1 MRFRISPIAVIRCL
15 LAFVLL
21 AGAAALISETKSPFT
36 ERDKAFYADENMV
49 NFVRPGLNFTILSAS
64 IAADGTIQVRY
75 RITDP
80 RNLPLDREG
89 ITTPGTVATSFI
101 AATIPQGQ
109 TQYVAYTTR
118 TQTSPIT
125 GRSAIQ
131 AAGQNNG
138 TFTKVADGEYTYTFS
153 VKAPSNIDRNAVH
166 TIGLYGSRNLSE
178 FDLSTN
184 YDDAIYSFIP
194 ATSAAVT
201 ELPRDVVRTATCNKC
216 HDQLAFHGGSRRTM
230 EVCVLCHTPQTVD
243 PDTGNTV
250 DMPVMTHK
258 IHMGANLPSVK
269 AGGKYVIIGN
279 QQSVNDYSN
288 IRFPASFLLSGE
300 DGGLRDC
307 TTCHT
312 GDAKQKD
319 NYITKANREACG
331 SCHDRVNF
339 ATGEGHAN
347 LPQPTDN
354 RCTTC
359 HTPEGEL
366 EFDIS
371 IRGAHTIPTRSRD
384 LPGVVWT
391 IESVTNTAAGQRPVV
406 TFTQKTRRGEDI
418 RMADMTRLALVMS
431 GPTTD
436 YVSPTTR
443 GYISEDILARTT
455 DLGGGR
461 LQYTFTNAIPA
472 DAKGTFTV
480 GLEGYRNLTLL
491 AGTTKQRT
499 VRDAG
504 DNVTRDFSVDG
515 TPVARR
521 RQVVALDKCLACHP
535 QFSIHGGN
543 RDRIDQCVLCHNP
556 VETDASARPAAQ
568 SPAESINFMTMVHR
582 IHSGKGQV
590 RTYTIYGRGSVA
602 YNYNDVGYP
611 GRLANCTGCHIGTSY
626 QVPLPATN
634 ARINDPRGLINPMG
648 PTTAACTSCHSSV
661 AAASHALTNT
671 SSLGEACAACHS
683 QSSQF
688 SVTRVHAQ

>member
-1 MRFRISPIAVIRCL
+1 MRFRISPVAVIRCL

-36 ERDKAFYADENMV
+36 ERDKAYYADENLV
-49 NFVRPGLNFTILSAS
+49 NFVRPGLTIKILSAS

-75 RITDP
+75 RVSDP
-80 RNLPLDREG
+80 RDLPLDRAG
-89 ITTPGTVATSFI
+89 VTTPGTIATSFI
-101 AATIPQGQ
+101 AATIPAGQ
-109 TQYVAYTTR
+109 TQYTSYTVR

-125 GRSAIQ
+125 NQSAIQ
-131 AAGQNNG
+131 AAGENNG
-138 TFTKVADGEYTYTFS
+138 TFTKVADGEYTYTFRT
-153 VKAPSNIDRNAVH
+153 KAPSNIDRNAVH
-166 TIGLYGSRNLSE
+166 TIGAYGSRNLSE
-178 FDLSTN
+178 FDLGTN
-184 YDDAIYSFIP
+184 YDDDVFSFIP
-194 ATSAAVT
+194 ATAAVVS

-230 EVCVLCHTPQTVD
+230 ELCVLCHTPQTVD

-269 AGGKYVIIGN
+269 AGTPYKIIGN
-279 QQSVNDYSN
+279 AQSVHDYSH
-288 IRFPASFLLSGE
+288 IRFPASFLLAGE

-319 NYITKANREACG
+319 NYITSGSRAVCG
-331 SCHDRVNF
+331 SCHDDVNF

-347 LPQPTDN
+347 LPQVSDN

-371 IRGAHTIPTRSRD
+371 IKGAHTVPTRSRD
-384 LPGVVWT
+384 LPGVVWN
-391 IESVTNTAAGQRPVV
+391 IESVTNTAPGEKPVV
-406 TFTQKTRRGEDI
+406 VFTQKTKRGEDI
-418 RMADMTRLALVMS
+418 KMSDMTRLALVLS

-436 YVSPTTR
+436 YVSPTSR
-443 GYISEDILARTT
+443 GYVSEDILRTTT

-480 GLEGYRNLTLL
+480 GIEGYRNMTLL
-491 AGTTKQRT
+491 AGTNKQMT

-504 DNVTRDFSVDG
+504 DNATKDFSVDG
-515 TPVARR
+515 TEVAKR
-521 RQVVALDKCLACHP
+521 RQVVALEKCLNCHP

-543 RDRIDQCVLCHNP
+543 RDRIEQCVLCHNP
-556 VETDASARPAAQ
+556 LETDASRRPAAQ
-568 SPAESINFMTMVHR
+568 NPPESINFMTMVHR
-582 IHSGKGQV
+582 VHSGNAQS
-590 RTYTIYGRGSVA
+590 RTYTIYGFGGTPH
-602 YNYNDVGYP
+602 NYNDVGYP
-611 GRLANCTGCHIGTSY
+611 GRLQNCNGCHVNNS
-626 QVPLPATN
+626 QQLPLPSTN
-634 ARINDPRGLINPMG
+634 SRINDPRGPINPMG
-648 PTTAACTSCHSSV
+648 PTTAACTGCHAST

-671 SSLGEACAACHS
+671 SSLGEACAACHGQNS
-683 QSSQF
+683 EF
-688 SVTRVHAQ
+688 SVNRVHAQ